1 MYPIRTMARV
11 LEGFGLGL
19 RCCRRSRPASA
30 RATADADLTRYI
42 RTIHAGSH
50 GTHGAPRV
58 HAELKADGLSV
69 GRKRIA
75 RLMRAAGIAGVSR
88 CRNAPITTRQATD
101 HHPASELVRRNF
113 MAERP
118 NELWVADITFL
129 PTLAGFLYLAVVL
142 DVPGRAGIVGWA
154 FSADLEDPRRARR
167 SRHGASWPESSTTS
181 SIIRIAVRNTRR
193 SLSAL
198 AMQGSR
204 RSSIDR
210 PGRRRS
216 AYDNAMCESFFA
228 TLECELIDRRRF
240 RSHSEAR
247 MAVFQFIEGFYNL
260 SRRHSALGYLS
271 PSNTKG
277 T

>member
-1 MYPIRTMARV
+1 
-11 LEGFGLGL
+11 
-19 RCCRRSRPASA
+19 
-30 RATADADLTRYI
+30 TRHI

-50 GTHGAPRV
+50 GTYGAPRV

-88 CRNAPITTRQATD
+88 RRSAPVTTRQAKD
-101 HHPASELVRRNF
+101 HHPASDLVRRNF

-142 DVPGRAGIVGWA
+142 DAWSRRIVGWA
-154 FSADLEDPRRARR
+154 FSAGLKTGVVLDAL
-167 SRHGASWPESSTTS
+167 
-181 SIIRIAVRNTRR
+181 NM
-193 SLSAL
+193 AL
-198 AMQGSR
+198 ATRKPDTVIHHSDRGSQYTSICLRQSLQGGR
-204 RSSIDR
+204 RPSIDR
-210 PGRRRS
+210 LSRRRLRH
-216 AYDNAMCESFFA
+216 AMCESFFA

-247 MAVFQFIEGFYNL
+247 TAVFQFIEGFHNP
-260 SRRHSALGYLS
+260 SRRHSPLG
-271 PSNTKG
+271 
-277 T
+277 